1 MSKVYDLG
9 QIRVRALRDVSL
21 RIETGDLVAIMG
33 SSGSGKS
40 TLMNILGCLDVP
52 TTGRYLI
59 DGIDVSRMDEDDLS
73 DLRNRKIGFVFQSF
87 NLVARTSALVNVEL
101 PLAYAGL
108 RGAAR
113 RKRAEQALR
122 SVGMGH
128 RLEHQPSELSGGQQ
142 QRVAVARA
150 IVTNP
155 ALILADEPTG
165 NLDSHSTEDVLAI
178 FARLNDEGRTVVL
191 ITHEPD
197 VAEQSKRVVRLSD
210 GRIVEDQRTLGVH
223 DPPPLVR
230 SQKSAHAPI
239 RPGAVEARDMIGPE
253 MLRIAWSGI
262 TANKLRSGLTI
273 LGMTIG
279 VASVIVLIAVGNGSS
294 KAVQSTIQSLGTN
307 VLVVQPT
314 GAFRGG
320 ARANTANTVSLTKAD
335 AEALQNPSLAPDVKN
350 ASPVV
355 DAGDVSLTYNGTSF
369 EPSSFLGT
377 TPSYLTAHSYKLAE
391 GAAFTAED
399 VSKHRRVAVIGQEVV
414 QELFAGASAV
424 GQNIKVNGSNYEV
437 VGVLAKKG
445 TNGTTNEDDVV
456 MAPITT
462 VQDSLTGTG
471 PIDSITVQATSE
483 SSLDAA
489 EAEVTTILEERHRIK
504 DTSEPG
510 FSVLNQGSLL
520 ETSSS
525 TSSVFT
531 TLLGEVAAISLLVG
545 GIGVMNIMLVSVTE
559 RTREIG
565 IRKAVGARRA
575 DILTQFLTEAV
586 LVSVF
591 GGVIGVLVGVIG
603 SQFEIAG
610 VHPEIATYSIFLAF
624 GAALASGLFFGTY
637 PAARAARLR
646 PIEALRFE

>member
-1 MSKVYDLG
+1 
-9 QIRVRALRDVSL
+9 
-21 RIETGDLVAIMG
+21 
-33 SSGSGKS
+33 
-40 TLMNILGCLDVP
+40 
-52 TTGRYLI
+52 
-59 DGIDVSRMDEDDLS
+59 
-73 DLRNRKIGFVFQSF
+73 
-87 NLVARTSALVNVEL
+87 
-101 PLAYAGL
+101 
-108 RGAAR
+108 
-113 RKRAEQALR
+113 
-122 SVGMGH
+122 
-128 RLEHQPSELSGGQQ
+128 
-142 QRVAVARA
+142 
-150 IVTNP
+150 
-155 ALILADEPTG
+155 
-165 NLDSHSTEDVLAI
+165 
-178 FARLNDEGRTVVL
+178 
-191 ITHEPD
+191 
-197 VAEQSKRVVRLSD
+197 
-210 GRIVEDQRTLGVH
+210 
-223 DPPPLVR
+223 
-230 SQKSAHAPI
+230 
-239 RPGAVEARDMIGPE
+239 MIATE

-294 KAVQSTIQSLGTN
+294 KAVQSQIQSLGTN
-307 VLVVQPT
+307 VLVVQAS
-314 GAFRGG
+314 GGGFRGG
-320 ARANTANTVSLTKAD
+320 ARASTAGTVSLTKAD
-335 AEALQNPSLAPDVKN
+335 AEALQDPSLAPDVKS

-355 DAGDVSLTYNGTSF
+355 NATDVKLVYGNSSF
-369 EPSSFLGT
+369 EPSSFIGT
-377 TPSYLTAHSYKLAE
+377 TPSYLTAHAYKLAE
-391 GAAFTAED
+391 GASFTSED

-424 GQNIKVNGSNYEV
+424 GQNMKVNGSNYEV

-445 TNGTTNEDDVV
+445 SNGTTNEDDVV

-462 VQDSLTGTG
+462 VQASLTGVG
-471 PIDSITVQATSE
+471 PIDSITVQASSE

-489 EAEVTTILEERHRIK
+489 EGQVTQIIEERHKIK
-504 DTSEPG
+504 DTTEPG

-565 IRKAVGARRA
+565 IRKAIGARRS
-575 DILTQFLTEAV
+575 DILTQFLAEAV
-586 LVSVF
+586 LVSLF
-591 GGVIGVLVGVIG
+591 GGITGVLVGVIG

-624 GAALASGLFFGTY
+624 GAAALSGLFFGTY